1 MKLIIGPILK
11 RAGGYVFDTWS
22 AGGGLDQ
29 GYSYRRI
36 EDASYARNAAIRTV
50 QSGTSPALGAVVC
63 HTLDEFLA
71 QTEGCAGLAAA

>member
-29 GYSYRRI
+29 GYPYRRI
-36 EDASYARNAAIRTV
+36 EDASYARNAAIR
-50 QSGTSPALGAVVC
+50 GTGPALGAVVC